1 MALLA
6 LLAHG
11 ASTAAPAGDLA
22 TMPGAALTASARAM
36 PRLLDAHVLEVY
48 DGDSLLVSD
57 AGQRRYGVRIA
68 GIDAPERHQAY
79 ADVSRLA
86 LRALLH
92 EREVRIEAVKVDA
105 FGRIV
110 GRVFV
115 AGRDVGLAQLRA
127 GLAWHFARYDADLAA
142 GAARRYAR
150 AERQARFAGIGLWRD
165 PAPLAPWVY
174 RARLRAAGTVPS
186 QR

>member
-1 MALLA
+1 MALVALLA
-6 LLAHG
+6 PCTTMA
-11 ASTAAPAGDLA
+11 ASPGEVA
-22 TMPGAALTASARAM
+22 TMPGTPVTASAQAT
-36 PRLLDAHVLEVY
+36 PHLLDARVLEVY

-57 AGQRRYGVRIA
+57 AGQRRYAVRIA

-92 EREVRIEAVKVDA
+92 GREVRIEPVKVDA
-105 FGRIV
+105 YGRTV

-115 AGRDVGLAQLRA
+115 AGRDAGLAQLRA

-150 AERQARFAGIGLWRD
+150 AERQARLAAIGLWRD
-165 PAPLAPWVY
+165 PGPLAPWVY
-174 RARLRAAGTVPS
+174 RKRLRAAGTLPS